1 MYSAFQLAKK
11 YFHYYVTAANGKGH
25 GVHSPFVF
33 DFITNVLND
42 KKQYDCYAAI
52 EKQRQALLND
62 ESIIEIEDFGAGS
75 AVMKSN
81 KRVVKKIASSSLKP
95 QKFAQ
100 LLFRIV
106 HHYQPANILELGTS
120 LGITTCYL
128 AEGNKQARVFT
139 CEGSTSIAAIANN
152 NFEKLQLNNIEL
164 VQGNFAVTLQPLLDK
179 ISTIDLA
186 FIDGNHRKSPTI
198 EYFKALIKHSHL
210 NTILIFDD
218 IHWSAEMEEAW
229 RFIQQ
234 DPAVTMSIDLFFIGL
249 IFINPDFKVKQHF
262 SIRF

>member
-11 YFHYYVTAANGKGH
+11 YLHYYITASNGKGH

-42 KKQYDCYAAI
+42 KKQYECYAAI
-52 EKQRQALLND
+52 EKQRQVLLND

-81 KRVVKKIASSSLKP
+81 KRVVKKIAASSLKP
-95 QKFAQ
+95 KKFAQ

-139 CEGSTSIAAIANN
+139 CEGSTSIAAIAKN
-152 NFEKLQLNNIEL
+152 NFDKLQFTNIDL
-164 VQGNFAVTLQPLLDK
+164 VKGNFAATLQPLLDK
-179 ISTIDLA
+179 IGPIDLA
-186 FIDGNHRKSPTI
+186 FIDGNHRKQPTI
-198 EYFKALIKHSHL
+198 EYFQSIIRHIHS

-229 RFIQQ
+229 RFIKQ
-234 DPAVTMSIDLFFIGL
+234 DPAVTLSIDLFFIGL